1 MQARW
6 RGDWLAVAMFPL
18 YLLSWSALQI
28 VTLFYR
34 DPRWVPIPHTD
45 TTSIDDLN
53 AQLTP

>member
-1 MQARW
+1 
-6 RGDWLAVAMFPL
+6 MFPL